1 MPHLLS
7 RNAFYPGCTINRA
20 LIVRMGDLAIVPC
33 HRTSYDQFLLGHFN
47 VENDVKITDN
57 VPVKPGSVFKCWCVC
72 GTIVKSGHN

>member
-47 VENDVKITDN
+47 VENEKIIGVTAKN
-57 VPVKPGSVFKCWCVC
+57 
-72 GTIVKSGHN
+72 IQLMN

>member
-33 HRTSYDQFLLGHFN
+33 HRTSYDQFLLGYFN
-47 VENDVKITDN
+47 VENEKIVGVTAKN
-57 VPVKPGSVFKCWCVC
+57 
-72 GTIVKSGHN
+72 IQLMN